1 MKKNIL
7 LVLPLCALAIACTKQ
22 AEIQSLACQTAKVTD
37 KCTSTGQKVTINVA
51 SASGLTIAP
60 PHVCAKA
67 GTAVN
72 FQVKPANTEVI
83 VVTFPKK
90 QANKWMSGVNKPD
103 PEFDMDVPP
112 AASVGDTFDYYI
124 VATNGKCYDPRIE
137 ID

>member
-7 LVLPLCALAIACTKQ
+7 FVLPLCLLAIACTKQ
-22 AEIQSLACQTAKVTD
+22 AAIQSLACQKANVTD
-37 KCTSTGQKVTINVA
+37 QCTSTGQKVTINVA
-51 SASGLTIAP
+51 SASGLTVAP
-60 PHVCAKA
+60 PNVCAKA

-90 QANKWMSGVNKPD
+90 QANKWMTGVNKPD

-112 AASVGDTFDYYI
+112 GASVGDTFDYYI

-137 ID
+137 VN

>member
-22 AEIQSLACQTAKVTD
+22 ATIQSLACQTVNVLD
-37 KCTSTGQKVTINVA
+37 KCTSNGQKVTINVA
-51 SASGLTIAP
+51 SASGLTVAP
-60 PHVCAKA
+60 PNVCAKS

-72 FQVKPANTEVI
+72 FQVKPENTDII

-90 QANKWMSGVNKPD
+90 PANKWMTGVNKPD
-103 PEFDMDVPP
+103 PEFKMNVS
-112 AASVGDTFDYYI
+112 ASASKGDTFDYYI

-137 ID
+137 VN